1 MDKKLIIAGV
11 VLAIAGAGAAFYYYY
26 FYYAP
31 EQMIKKFESQCPSGM
46 WIIMVKNNTFQ
57 TATVTTSIP
66 SSGSAIS
73 NLQAGPILKPFQ
85 WALMCVQPNAT
96 ITVTYPSGSFS
107 VTVPED
113 KVEII
118 LHGSSQNATIKK
130 LSYG

>member
-11 VLAIAGAGAAFYYYY
+11 ALTVVGAGVAFYYYY

-46 WIIMVKNNTFQ
+46 WIIMVKNNASQ

-66 SSGSAIS
+66 SSSSAVS
-73 NLQAGPILKPFQ
+73 NVREGPILKPFQ

-113 KVEII
+113 KVEIT
-118 LHGSSQNATIKK
+118 LHGASQNTTIKK
-130 LSYG
+130 FSY